1 MAINQT
7 WKINRI
13 KVWDSILGLTDV
25 ISEVQ
30 WEIITEETGY
40 PRHSANG
47 ITRFNDPDPSTF
59 VQLADVNEAQIVQWV
74 KDTLGVEQVAN
85 FQRAGWEYIAGS
97 TTTESEKDLPWSTP
111 S

>member
-30 WEIITEETGY
+30 WEIITEEPGY

-47 ITRFNDPDPSTF
+47 ITRFSDPDPANF
-59 VQLADVNEAQIVQWV
+59 LQLSSVTEAQIIQWV
-74 KDTLGVEQVAN
+74 KDSLGAEQVAN
-85 FQRAGWEYIAGS
+85 FQKAGWDYMGYTS
-97 TTTESEKDLPWSTP
+97 TTESEKSLPWAG
-111 S
+111 